1 VAVSPN
7 PNYGKFSVTVDL
19 VRAKPI
25 EVSIIR
31 ASSGQTVYSTTFSE
45 VKKQHVFDLDLKIK
59 TDNYILIVRSEDS
72 VNQTRIAII
81 D

>member
-1 VAVSPN
+1 
-7 PNYGKFSVTVDL
+7 
-19 VRAKPI
+19 
-25 EVSIIR
+25 
-31 ASSGQTVYSTTFSE
+31 